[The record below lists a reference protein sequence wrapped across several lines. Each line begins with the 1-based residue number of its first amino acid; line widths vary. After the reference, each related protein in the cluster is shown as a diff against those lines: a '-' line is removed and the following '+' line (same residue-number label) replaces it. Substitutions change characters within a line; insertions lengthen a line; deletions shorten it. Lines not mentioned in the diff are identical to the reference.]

1 MASCVQELMK
11 KLLKDPDL
19 DDSIQMDECVLEFL
33 GRAGFSGIHSQ
44 FKIDRLA
51 RSANDD
57 SALEATKEIEQHL
70 LSGDIDS
77 AIRFIVNHKPEL
89 LDDNPDVLFIL
100 LPVVYFFVLCSVQK
114 QQFVELIRSKEADAA
129 LVFAQDYLSE
139 KAVNNTQVLEDL
151 EKICGLM
158 AFENPESSMFAEYM
172 KPYQR
177 IRVLNAVNNLWLL
190 SELGKGDS
198 DFDLVFKFI
207 EWAQS
212 VLQEKNIAFAKLADY
227 AADEADREDS

>member
-100 LPVVYFFVLCSVQK
+100 LK

>member
-1 MASCVQELMK
+1 MASCVQDLMK

-19 DDSIQMDECVLEFL
+19 DDSTQMDECVLEFL
-33 GRAGFSGIHSQ
+33 GRAGFSAVHSQ
-44 FKIDRLA
+44 FKTERLA

-57 SALEATKEIEQHL
+57 SALESTREIEQHL
-70 LSGDIDS
+70 LNGDIDS
-77 AIRFIVNHKPEL
+77 AIRFIVSRKPEL

-100 LPVVYFFVLCSVQK
+100 LK

-212 VLQEKNIAFAKLADY
+212 VLQERNIPFPKLADY
-227 AADEADREDS
+227 AADEGHREDS